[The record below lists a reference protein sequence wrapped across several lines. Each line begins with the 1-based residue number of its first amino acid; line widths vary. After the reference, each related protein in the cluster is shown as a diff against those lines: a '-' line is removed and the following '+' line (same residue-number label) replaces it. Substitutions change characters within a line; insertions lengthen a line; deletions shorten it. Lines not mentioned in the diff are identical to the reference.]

1 MYKLYVS
8 LGFKI
13 EAKQMNRKQSKYVVE
28 GGPTVHQFHAYSQD
42 EWHMIILLGVLK
54 VTQ

>member
-13 EAKQMNRKQSKYVVE
+13 EPKQMNWKQSKYVLE
-28 GGPTVHQFHAYSQD
+28 GGPTAHQFRAYSQD
-42 EWHMIILLGVLK
+42 EWHMIILLVVLK
-54 VTQ
+54 VTR